1 MPGLSPA
8 PALAAPLAVEIDYDE
23 ACSDP
28 RAYATVRERVGK
40 EEGGELV
47 VERPGSSDAGGSGQ
61 ERQYLER
68 GRLTVDNGIALAAA
82 TMAPVIAACS

>member
-1 MPGLSPA
+1 M
-8 PALAAPLAVEIDYDE
+8 
-23 ACSDP
+23 
-28 RAYATVRERVGK
+28 
-40 EEGGELV
+40 